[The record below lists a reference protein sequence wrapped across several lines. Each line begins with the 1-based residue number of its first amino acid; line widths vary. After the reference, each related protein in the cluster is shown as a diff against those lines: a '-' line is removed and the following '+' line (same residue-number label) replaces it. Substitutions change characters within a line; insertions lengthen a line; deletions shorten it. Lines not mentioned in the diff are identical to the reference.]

1 MRLKSAI
8 MSIAEIKKEIDIYH
22 QKVED
27 ERFLKVVH
35 SMLTTYLKES
45 ENPTIGY
52 ETDGTPVSI
61 SELFEQSD
69 QVMNEG
75 KGISVEE
82 LEKRADQW
90 LSRNTK

>member
-1 MRLKSAI
+1 MRLKQMLMSA
-8 MSIAEIKKEIDIYH
+8 AEIKTQIGQYL

-35 SMLTTYLKES
+35 SMLATYVE
-45 ENPTIGY
+45 EAEDPIIGY
-52 ETDGTPVSI
+52 EVDGTPVTAKEVI
-61 SELFEQSD
+61 EQSE
-69 QVMNEG
+69 QAIAEG

-90 LSRNTK
+90 LSRTK

>member
-8 MSIAEIKKEIDIYH
+8 MSTAEIKLEISRYL

-35 SMLTTYLKES
+35 SMLATYVEGS
-45 ENPTIGY
+45 EDPILGY
-52 ETDGTPVSI
+52 ETDGTPVAL
-61 SELFEQSD
+61 SEVLEQCE
-69 QVMNEG
+69 QVMAEG
-75 KGISVEE
+75 KGISLEE

-90 LSRNTK
+90 LSRTK